1 MSVDLYSL
9 CPPAAIEGKTC
20 AITKKYCADT
30 CANLRFMLA
39 KPLLHNWSFM
49 WQDVPIY
56 VASVFAMA
64 VYFRIKSAKVVA
76 LLKPMRSRAL
86 SRKACGEGFSVTES
100 WTVHGVGSSHGIPDR
115 LDVFTQ
121 LDLLVPLN
129 NSSVLGTGCKWH
141 YALARNWRRT
151 CAELARFSMHGFGNY
166 AWVFAGG
173 LCCWKAWLLVRWAAG
188 GFCCWQACRQYYSS
202 YSLRLYHVYNTI

>member
-1 MSVDLYSL
+1 MRVDLYSL

-20 AITKKYCADT
+20 AIFFVSCADT

-64 VYFRIKSAKVVA
+64 VCFRIKSAKVVA

-121 LDLLVPLN
+121 LDLLVPLK

-141 YALARNWRRT
+141 YALARNSRWT
-151 CAELARFSMHGFGNY
+151 CAELFYARIWELCVG
-166 AWVFAGG
+166 FAGG

-188 GFCCWQACRQYYSS
+188 GFCCWQACRQYYNC
-202 YSLRLYHVYNTI
+202 YFKLYYIVYI